1 MSETLK
7 TLVII
12 GGGRGI
18 GASTAVIAARSGYRV
33 ALGFHEQYNSAENIV
48 SRIKNTGGSA
58 CAIQVDAA
66 NLDSVETFFEQVVA
80 SYGIPD
86 AIAHC
91 AGVKG
96 PRGAL
101 IDIEPEKIACLLA
114 VNLTGTFYCV
124 QAAAKRMAISRGGC
138 GGSIVTLS
146 SEAGRFGGNKISP
159 YAASKAGINAMTT
172 GVARELA
179 TEGIRLNTVS
189 PGIIETDQQVFET
202 EIRRTSLLSTIP
214 MERMGRPDEVAN
226 AILWL
231 LSDASSYVTGTI
243 LTVAGGR

>member
-1 MSETLK
+1 METLK

-18 GASTAVIAARSGYRV
+18 GASTALIAARSGYRV
-33 ALGFHEQYNSAENIV
+33 ALGFHEHYHLAENIV
-48 SRIKNTGGSA
+48 SKIKNTGGSA
-58 CAIQVDAA
+58 CAFQLDVA

-80 SYGIPD
+80 VYGIPH
-86 AIAHC
+86 AVAHC
-91 AGVKG
+91 AGATG

-101 IDIEPEKIACLLA
+101 IDIEPEKIAGLLA
-114 VNLTGTFYCV
+114 VNLTGTFYSV

-138 GGSIVTLS
+138 GGAIVTIS

-159 YAASKAGINAMTT
+159 YAASKAGINAMTS

-179 TEGIRLNTVS
+179 SEGIRLNTVS
-189 PGIIETDQQVFET
+189 PGIIETDQQAFET
-202 EIRRTSLLSTIP
+202 EIRRTSLVSTIP
-214 MERMGRPDEVAN
+214 MKRMGKPDEVAN

-231 LSDASSYVTGTI
+231 LSDNSSYVTGTV